1 MVKSCRILVLL
12 GLPFL
17 AAAQHLLD
25 ALKTQEYWT
34 VYEVLQATGRID
46 PDTFYASVL
55 LHAPAPRT
63 RCWPVNLQIRFR
75 ARRMSFCCA
84 RGK

>member
-1 MVKSCRILVLL
+1 LPNSDSSCIALQ
-12 GLPFL
+12 
-17 AAAQHLLD
+17 AAAQHPLN

-34 VYEVLQATGRID
+34 VYEVLQATGRIN

-55 LHAPAPRT
+55 LHAPAKNAVLAWKSSDPIPR
-63 RCWPVNLQIRFR
+63 
-75 ARRMSFCCA
+75 RRMSFCCA